1 MASQSGPGAG
11 AAQAAP
17 SRQIAAMGSALTRT
31 LLQSMLSILTALLT
45 AVQLPPLPETPILLD
60 GVTIVDVEAG
70 VLKPNQWVLIRG
82 ETVAQIGA
90 RGSFAPPSGG
100 VRILDATKLFLA
112 PGLFDTHVHFVDPAI
127 YGPAMVA
134 NGVLF
139 ARDLGSATSSALA
152 LRESF
157 ARGERLGPEL
167 IVVGAIVDG
176 DPPVWPFSEVC
187 PDAAAARAAVA
198 RLAEAGV
205 DQIKVYS
212 RLTPEA
218 FHAAVAEAKARG
230 LKVGG
235 HVPNAVSLGDAL
247 GAGMD
252 FSEHLMGFERLWGR
266 MTGAAANEFASGD
279 FREYAHWALR
289 PQLDP
294 AAWQAECQ
302 KIAAS
307 GCAFGPTLVVMEGI
321 AGFGDPKK
329 AAEDPLYAYV
339 SPMMRNFWEQG
350 SYSRIAGFFAQALP
364 HQIGLVK
371 DLHDAGATLVC
382 GTDLANPRVFPGFS
396 LHREMELFQ
405 QAGIPPAAVLR
416 CATRNAAKLCGV
428 DDRLGRVTQGG
439 TASLVLLRA
448 NPLLDVKNYSQ
459 IESVILR
466 GRLLERAQLDAMLA
480 DARQSSSGA
489 PAAGDAAPTA
499 AMTVR
504 IPGAPV
510 HQGRYD
516 YKFSGQPAGHEDFL
530 WTQDADGYHL
540 QAFSETG
547 SFSAPVEITAHYGSD
562 RKFRSATWRRP
573 DGSESA
579 ELELKGEILHVRG
592 GKAGAEP
599 QTTEIPIGTASIG
612 VMMFSA
618 DWISNPTLGMNPG
631 DGKQM
636 TDWSF
641 SSESWMPAA
650 NTFTLLRDPDAEV
663 EWGGRKVTVSVYSGE
678 YEMEGQKMKSRTWV
692 GPDGMPI
699 KSALALPFGKFEAML
714 MPPQ

>member
-1 MASQSGPGAG
+1 
-11 AAQAAP
+11 
-17 SRQIAAMGSALTRT
+17 
-31 LLQSMLSILTALLT
+31 MLSILTFLLA
-45 AVQLPPLPETPILLD
+45 AVQLPPLPETPLLLD
-60 GVTIVDVEAG
+60 GITIVDVEAG
-70 VLKPNQWVLIRG
+70 ALRPNQSVLIRG
-82 ETVAQIGA
+82 ENVAQIGA
-90 RGSFAPPSGG
+90 RGAIAAPAGAR
-100 VRILDATKLFLA
+100 VLDGTNLFLA
-112 PGLFDTHVHFVDPAI
+112 PGLFDTHVHLVDPAI
-127 YGPAMVA
+127 YAPAMVA

-139 ARDLGSATSSALA
+139 ARDLGSATVAAIA
-152 LRESF
+152 LRDSF

-176 DPPVWPFSEVC
+176 VPPVWAFSEAC
-187 PDAAAARAAVA
+187 PDAESARAAVA
-198 RLAEAGV
+198 RLAESGV
-205 DQIKVYS
+205 NQIKVYS

-235 HVPNAVSLGDAL
+235 HVPDAVSLGDAL
-247 GAGMD
+247 AAGMD

-266 MTGAAANEFASGD
+266 MTGAAENEFASGN
-279 FREYAHWALR
+279 FREHAHWSLK
-289 PQLDP
+289 PKLDP
-294 AAWQAECQ
+294 DAWKAECR

-307 GCAFGPTLVVMEGI
+307 GCAFGPTLAVLEGI
-321 AGFGDPKK
+321 AGYGDPKK

-339 SPMMRNFWEQG
+339 SPIMRGMWEQG

-364 HQIGLVK
+364 HQIALVK

-405 QAGIPPAAVLR
+405 QAGIPPADVLR
-416 CATRNAAKLCGV
+416 CATRNAAQLCGV
-428 DDRLGRVTQGG
+428 DDRLGRVSAGG

-448 NPLLDVKNYSQ
+448 NPLLDVKNYAQ

-466 GRLLERAQLDAMLA
+466 GRYLDRGQLDALLA
-480 DARQSSSGA
+480 QARASSSGA
-489 PAAGDAAPTA
+489 AAATEAAPAVT
-499 AMTVR
+499 MTVR
-504 IPGAPV
+504 IPGTPV

-530 WTQDADGYHL
+530 WTQDADGFHL

-547 SFSAPVEITAHYGSD
+547 GFSAPVEITAHYGSD

-579 ELELKGEILHVRG
+579 ELRLEGETLHVRG

-599 QTTEIPIGTASIG
+599 KTTEIAIGTASVG
-612 VMMFSA
+612 VAMFSA
-618 DWISNPTLGMNPG
+618 DWVNHPTLGLQPG
-631 DGKQM
+631 EAKQL

-641 SSESWMPAA
+641 SSESWMPVA

-692 GPDGMPI
+692 GPDGLPI

-714 MPPQ
+714 IPPQ